1 MDEEKL
7 KRILGNILKI
17 DKRLINNK
25 TNHENVKSW
34 DSVAHLH
41 LVMALENEF
50 NMSFTPNEV
59 ISLLSYNKIKKILDK
74 KKK

>member
-7 KRILGNILKI
+7 KSILGNILKI

-25 TNHENVKSW
+25 TNHENVRNW

-50 NMSFTPNEV
+50 NMYFLEV
-59 ISLLSYNKIKKILDK
+59 LIIILK
-74 KKK
+74 LNLVF